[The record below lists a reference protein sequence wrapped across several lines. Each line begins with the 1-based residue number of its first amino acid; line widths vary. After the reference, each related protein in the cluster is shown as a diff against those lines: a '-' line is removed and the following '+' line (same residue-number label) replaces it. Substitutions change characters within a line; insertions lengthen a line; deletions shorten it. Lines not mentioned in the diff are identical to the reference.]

1 MRPGINRVQDN
12 LVFVMP
18 EFIHEIGD
26 PFHHVSMVRTC
37 ELDEWGAPLRGTGPS
52 DLRYR
57 VHEFLD
63 DWIFYPIKRRLAK
76 GLGDGRIYERLS
88 SLLGFF
94 WGLNCGFPPR
104 DVARYTVWSLRGCK
118 PLAVFRRRGETWV
131 KTYPEKAEVKR
142 R

>member
-1 MRPGINRVQDN
+1 MRAGVNRVGDN

-18 EFIHEIGD
+18 DFIHEIGSLGHHWSMMRTAD
-26 PFHHVSMVRTC
+26 RDEEGEIIPF
-37 ELDEWGAPLRGTGPS
+37 TGPS
-52 DLRYR
+52 NWRWV

-104 DVARYTVWSLRGCK
+104 DVASYTVWSLRGCK
-118 PLAVFRRRGETWV
+118 PLAVFRRRGGAWM
-131 KTYPEKAEVKR
+131 KTYPEKAEVKKV
-142 R
+142 